1 MMKNFRQ
8 ELEILHKRLASRT
21 PFAFSKYA
29 DGEWTAMKGGVVN
42 NGEFVSVPDARL
54 NLSRSLLI
62 ESFRYK
68 HPSYYVGISCPC
80 CQGEEFYNMKA
91 ASEQDE
97 SNLTFANIFVNSNY
111 PYYKES
117 VVPEYSNWK
126 VNLIAN
132 EKSNIDSLPFKVE
145 RFFPIGVNA
154 WYNNLGLIDQL
165 KSLNT
170 NGELYLFCAGP
181 FGNILA
187 HQLWKHNQNNTY
199 LDVGSTLN
207 PWLGFEGF
215 KRGYLYGSDDCSKVC
230 VWG

>member
-1 MMKNFRQ
+1 MQKQFRKEI
-8 ELEILHKRLASRT
+8 ELLYSRLQTRV

-29 DGEWTAMKGGVVN
+29 DGEWSAMCGGTVN
-42 NGEFVSVPDARL
+42 NGEFICVPDPRL
-54 NLSRSLLI
+54 NRSKELLI
-62 ESFRYK
+62 NSFRYK

-80 CQGEEFYNMKA
+80 CQGNEFNRMREE
-91 ASEQDE
+91 SGQDE

-111 PYYKES
+111 SFYKQNII
-117 VVPEYSNWK
+117 PEYSKWK

-132 EKSNIDSLPFKVE
+132 EKSKLDALPFKVE
-145 RFFPIGVNA
+145 RFFPISINA
-154 WYNNLGLIDQL
+154 WYNNLDLVEQL
-165 KSLNT
+165 KNLNT
-170 NGELYLFCAGP
+170 EGELYLFCAGP

-187 HQLWKHNQNNTY
+187 HQLWKHNQKNVY

-215 KRGYLYGSDDCSKVC
+215 QRGYLYGSEDERKVC